1 MLNSNRLNVFA
12 FISMIVMFSLLLS
25 SLLLTN
31 TVIAQ
36 QQELNSSSNSFNN
49 SIQST
54 NTTALS
60 DAQLTASNTSSS
72 EFILPSLFTKNE
84 KSIVSI
90 IATLPAV
97 NGSEVNSSNIQ
108 NNSSSNISNNQSNAF
123 GTGFIYDTKGHVITA
138 DSVITG
144 SHLQEVEFMDGTI
157 YNAEVIGFDP
167 YSDITVLLVKGVP
180 ENKLKP
186 VEFISNSSDVLVGE
200 QVATIG
206 ASGMLS
212 GLLSNGIISGVH
224 KTIDLTLIDEDALPY
239 AVVDAIVSNV
249 VTNPGSV
256 GAPLFNLEGKVIG
269 MNTVVSSKSEDYA
282 GFSIAISSNIIK
294 NEVPQ
299 IISTGTYEHPWLGIT
314 GTDLTPNI
322 ISAIGLNN
330 NETRGVLV
338 VEVDQGSP
346 AEISGLTAGT
356 PENSVYLG
364 NNETA
369 NSDADIIVG
378 LDAAPVNKIEN
389 IANYFKGKSV
399 GDIVILEI
407 LRNGDIQ
414 NMNITLTARP

>member
-1 MLNSNRLNVFA
+1 MNY
-12 FISMIVMFSLLLS
+12 
-25 SLLLTN
+25 
-31 TVIAQ
+31 
-36 QQELNSSSNSFNN
+36 SSNSFNN

-60 DAQLTASNTSSS
+60 GAQLTTSNASAN
-72 EFILPSLFTKNE
+72 EFMLPSLFAKNE

-90 IATLPAV
+90 IAKLPMV
-97 NGSEVNSSNIQ
+97 NGSEVNSSNIR
-108 NNSSSNISNNQSNAF
+108 NNSSISNNQSDAF
-123 GTGFIYDTKGHVITA
+123 GTGFIYDTKGHVITT
-138 DSVITG
+138 DSVIAG

-157 YNAEVIGFDP
+157 YYAEVVGSDP
-167 YSDITVLLVKGVP
+167 YSDITVLQVKGVP

-186 VEFISNSSDVLVGE
+186 VEFINNSSDLLVGE
-200 QVATIG
+200 QAATIG
-206 ASGMLS
+206 TSGMLS

-256 GAPLFNLEGKVIG
+256 GAPLFNMDGKVIG
-269 MNTVVSSKSEDYA
+269 MNTVVSSKSEEYA

-314 GTDLTPNI
+314 GTDLTPDI
-322 ISAIGLNN
+322 ISGIGLNN
-330 NETRGVLV
+330 NETKGVLV

-346 AEISGLTAGT
+346 AEIGGLTAGT

-378 LDAAPVNKIEN
+378 LDATPVHKIEN
-389 IANYFKGKSV
+389 IANYFQGKSV